1 MASIFRKDDNYVD
14 KPNRNTFDLSFQNNL
29 TTRFGR
35 LIPCYC
41 QEVIPGDSFKIQ
53 PTFGLRYL
61 PQVFPVQTRM
71 RANLHFFYVRNRTI
85 WKDWMDF
92 IGKTKD
98 DLVSPYLTVP
108 TNVPTH
114 GNSNIPFVESSI
126 FDYMGLPVTLNG
138 LVPLGSTR
146 EVYSNF
152 GTEKYVIY
160 DKDSVRD
167 FDGYSY
173 SSDPL
178 TSILI
183 TSEEIEEDSVIYQ
196 SSLSEY
202 SGNTRTQIHR
212 MYYYAFDKPINYV
225 SRYYENDSSLD
236 SIEFSIQVGTAQYKK
251 PYLDVE
257 LITSR
262 GHERALVPIRTSIT
276 QANMNNY
283 GGLGLQVSRVFGYCN
298 LVLQTVESTGTTPNE
313 TFYSI
318 QIPLSRNEV
327 FLSELQATSL
337 PYGGNDG
344 QIRISALPFR
354 AYEAVYNSFYR
365 NAENNPFIVDGV
377 PEYNRYVKSLDGGA
391 QDANDF
397 HLFNRNWEDDAFT
410 TAVPTPQQG
419 NAPLVGL
426 STNGEPVSVK
436 FMNEDGTVNEVNLTY
451 SNDGT
456 INAVSPALD
465 SQGNPVGSVADGLNV
480 ALNDAINFGITIN
493 DLRNVNALQLWL
505 EKNVR
510 KGYKYRDQIMSHFG
524 ISVDYDDLM
533 MPEFIGGV
541 SRDVTVNQI
550 SQTVET
556 ETGNLGDMAGQA
568 YVVGEGHSIQRYCDE
583 HGFIIGILSVTPVP
597 NYSQMIPKHLFK
609 LNTFDYFFPE
619 FGKIGMQPILKK
631 EIAAI
636 PSWLEGS
643 SDETFGYQRAW
654 YDYLARVDEVHG
666 KFNTDFYN
674 FLLQRKFSSVPE
686 LGASFTTV
694 QNEHLNNIFYTDS
707 DEDKILGQIYF
718 DVSAKRPI
726 PLYGIPSLE

>member
-1 MASIFRKDDNYVD
+1 MASIFRKDDNHVD
-14 KPNRNTFDLSFQNNL
+14 KPNRNTFDLSFQNNV

-71 RANLHFFYVRNRTI
+71 RANLHFFYVRNRTL

-98 DLVSPYLTVP
+98 DLVSPYLEVDSLIP
-108 TNVPTH
+108 RH
-114 GNSNIPFVESSI
+114 GKVNPYEVSSI
-126 FDYMGLPVTLNG
+126 FDYMGLPVTIDS
-138 LVPLGSTR
+138 LVDTR
-146 EVYSNF
+146 KLISNY
-152 GTEKYVIY
+152 GTRKNVRFTLSGVQ
-160 DKDSVRD
+160 DSVASV
-167 FDGYSY
+167 SY
-173 SSDPL
+173 FYLPN
-178 TSILI
+178 
-183 TSEEIEEDSVIYQ
+183 
-196 SSLSEY
+196 SLSLDDT
-202 SGNTRTQIHR
+202 SHLLISDLGNVAQPNVVSYESV
-212 MYYYAFDKPINYV
+212 YYEFDKPIVLRNESSNKFSYQDDGFEMDYILTGVSSFENYHVYLYCKVYDVV
-225 SRYYENDSSLD
+225 SCSLKLGFFNVSTYFRNGNVMSSTISDFYDTRISVFEVYGYVVVSDSRVD
-236 SIEFSIQVGTAQYKK
+236 AFEGSIF
-251 PYLDVE
+251 
-257 LITSR
+257 
-262 GHERALVPIRTSIT
+262 
-276 QANMNNY
+276 
-283 GGLGLQVSRVFGYCN
+283 LGLQVLPSLNRGYPISGLGENSTPYRSTDIRVN
-298 LVLQTVESTGTTPNE
+298 
-313 TFYSI
+313 
-318 QIPLSRNEV
+318 
-327 FLSELQATSL
+327 
-337 PYGGNDG
+337 
-344 QIRISALPFR
+344 ALPFR

-365 NAENNPFIVDGV
+365 NAENNPFMVDGV

-391 QDANDF
+391 QSAYDF

-419 NAPLVGL
+419 NVPLVGF
-426 STNGEPVSVK
+426 STNGEPVTVK
-436 FMNEDGTVNEVNLTY
+436 FMNEDGSVNVVNLSY

-456 INAVSPALD
+456 INAVGPALD

-556 ETGNLGDMAGQA
+556 DTGNLGDMAGQA

-583 HGFIIGILSVTPVP
+583 HGYIIGILSVTPVP
-597 NYSQMIPKHLFK
+597 NYSQLIPKYLFK

-636 PSWLEGS
+636 SSWLEGS
-643 SDETFGYQRAW
+643 LDDTFGYQRAW
-654 YDYLARVDEVHG
+654 YDYLSRVDEVHG

-686 LGASFTTV
+686 LGSSFTTV
-694 QNEHLNNIFYTDS
+694 QDEHLNNIFYTDS
-707 DEDKILGQIYF
+707 YEDKILGQIYF
-718 DVSAKRPI
+718 DVSAMRPI